1 MSVRISMTIL
11 ALSFLFI
18 TFSPDWAKA
27 QLDERAVKSANIL
40 YQEMNAP
47 PSQKIPQTLI
57 DEAKCIIVI
66 PSLVK
71 AGLVITVE
79 SGKGLA
85 ICRSRETGKW
95 GAPAFYNARGGSL
108 GLSAGGGSF
117 DVVALVMDEKGVGG
131 LVSESVTFGS
141 AQASAVAGQ
150 TGATAGSHT
159 KGISFFTYTESK
171 DGLFAGADLGG
182 LKLDFNGK
190 GNTRA
195 YGKGLSAYETLFKEK
210 TVPDSIKVFREA
222 VLKFAP
228 GR

>member
-1 MSVRISMTIL
+1 MSVRLSLTIL
-11 ALSFLFI
+11 AVSFLSI
-18 TFSPDWAKA
+18 TSSPDWANA

-95 GAPAFYNARGGSL
+95 GAPAFYNATGGSL

-117 DVVALVMDEKGVGG
+117 NVIALVMDEKGVGG
-131 LVSESVTFGS
+131 LVSESVTFGE
-141 AQASAVAGQ
+141 AQAAAVAGQ
-150 TGATAGSHT
+150 TGATTGSHT

-195 YGKGLSAYETLFKEK
+195 YGKVLSAYQTLFEEK
-210 TVPDSIKVFREA
+210 TIPDSIKIFREA

>member
-1 MSVRISMTIL
+1 MVVRYTLTIFV
-11 ALSFLFI
+11 LSFLYM
-18 TFSPDWAKA
+18 TFSLQWANA
-27 QLDERAVKSANIL
+27 QLDERAVKCANIL
-40 YQEMNAP
+40 YKEMNAP

-57 DEAKCIIVI
+57 DAAKCIIVI

-95 GAPAFYNARGGSL
+95 GAPAFYNATGGSL
-108 GLSAGGGSF
+108 GLSVGGGSF
-117 DVVALVMDEKGVGG
+117 NVIALVMDEKGVGG
-131 LVSESVTFGS
+131 LVSESVTFGA

-182 LKLDFNGK
+182 LKLGFNGK
-190 GNTRA
+190 GNTRS
-195 YGKGLSAYETLFKEK
+195 YGKPLSAYQTLFEEK
-210 TVPDSIKVFREA
+210 TIPDPIKVFREA

>member
-1 MSVRISMTIL
+1 MRLRNSLTIF
-11 ALSFLFI
+11 ALPFLFI
-18 TFSPDWAKA
+18 TFYSDSVNA
-27 QLDERAVKSANIL
+27 QLDERAVKCANIL
-40 YQEMNAP
+40 YQEIKAP

-71 AGLVITVE
+71 AGLVVTVE

-95 GAPAFYNARGGSL
+95 GAPAFYNATGGSL

-131 LVSESVTFGS
+131 LVSESVTFGE
-141 AQASAVAGQ
+141 AQAAAVAGQ

-159 KGISFFTYTESK
+159 QGISFFTYTESK

-182 LKLDFNGK
+182 LRLDFNGK
-190 GNTRA
+190 GNTRS
-195 YGKGLSAYETLFKEK
+195 YGKALSAYETLFKEK

-228 GR
+228 SR

>member
-1 MSVRISMTIL
+1 MVIRYTLTIFGL
-11 ALSFLFI
+11 LFLF
-18 TFSPDWAKA
+18 TKLSPGEANA
-27 QLDERAVKSANIL
+27 QLDERAVKCANIL

-47 PSQKIPQTLI
+47 PNQKIPQALI

-71 AGLVITVE
+71 AGLVLTVE

-95 GAPAFYNARGGSL
+95 GAPAFYNATGGSI

-117 DVVALVMDEKGVGG
+117 NVIALVMDEKGVGG
-131 LVSESVTFGS
+131 LVSESVTFGE
-141 AQASAVAGQ
+141 AQAAAIAGQ
-150 TGATAGSHT
+150 TGGTAGSHT
-159 KGISFFTYTESK
+159 KGFSFITYTESK

-182 LKLDFNGK
+182 LTLSFNSK
-190 GNTRA
+190 GNSKS
-195 YGKGLSAYETLFKEK
+195 YGKALTAYETLFTEQ
-210 TVPDSIKVFREA
+210 TTPDSIKIFREA

>member
-1 MSVRISMTIL
+1 MRVRFSLTIL

-18 TFSPDWAKA
+18 TVPRDWANA
-27 QLDERAVKSANIL
+27 QLDERAVKCSNIL
-40 YQEMNAP
+40 YQQMNAP
-47 PSQKIPQTLI
+47 PMQKIPQTLI
-57 DEAKCIIVI
+57 NDAKCIIVI

-79 SGKGLA
+79 SGKGLV

-95 GAPAFYNARGGSL
+95 GAPAFYNATGGAV

-117 DVVALVMDEKGVGG
+117 DVIALVMDEKGVGG
-131 LVSESVTFGS
+131 LVSESVTFGA
-141 AQASAVAGQ
+141 AQAAAVAGQ
-150 TGATAGSHT
+150 TGGTSGSHT

-182 LKLDFNGK
+182 LTLSFNSK

-195 YGKGLSAYETLFKEK
+195 YGKALTAYETLLKE
-210 TVPDSIKVFREA
+210 TTIPDSIKVFREA

>member
-1 MSVRISMTIL
+1 MSIRYSLTIF
-11 ALSFLFI
+11 AVSFLFI
-18 TFSPDWAKA
+18 TFSSNWANA
-27 QLDERAVKSANIL
+27 QLDERAVKCANIL
-40 YQEMNAP
+40 YQEMKAP

-57 DEAKCIIVI
+57 DAAKCIIVI

-71 AGLVITVE
+71 AGLVVTVE

-95 GAPAFYNARGGSL
+95 GAPAFYNATGGSL

-131 LVSESVTFGS
+131 LVSESVTFGE
-141 AQASAVAGQ
+141 AQAAAVAGQ
-150 TGATAGSHT
+150 TGATTGSHT
-159 KGISFFTYTESK
+159 QGISFFTYTESK

-182 LKLDFNGK
+182 LRLDFNGK
-190 GNTRA
+190 GNTRS
-195 YGKGLSAYETLFKEK
+195 YGKALSAYETLFKEK

>member
-1 MSVRISMTIL
+1 MSSRFLLTIL
-11 ALSFLFI
+11 ALLFLFY
-18 TFSPDWAKA
+18 TFSPNRANA
-27 QLDERAVKSANIL
+27 QLDERAVKCANIL
-40 YQEMNAP
+40 YQEMSAP

-57 DEAKCIIVI
+57 NDAKCIIVI

-95 GAPAFYNARGGSL
+95 GAPAFYNATGGSL

-117 DVVALVMDEKGVGG
+117 DVIALVMDEKGVGG
-131 LVSESVTFGS
+131 LVSESVTFGT
-141 AQASAVAGQ
+141 AQAAAVAGQ
-150 TGATAGSHT
+150 TGATTGSLT

-182 LKLDFNGK
+182 LRLDFNGK

-195 YGKGLSAYETLFKEK
+195 YGKVLSAYQTLFEEK
-210 TVPDSIKVFREA
+210 TIPNSIKVFRNA

-228 GR
+228 HH

>member
-1 MSVRISMTIL
+1 MIVRNTLTIF

-18 TFSPDWAKA
+18 TFSLEWANA
-27 QLDERAVKSANIL
+27 QLDERAVKCSNIL
-40 YQEMNAP
+40 YQQMNAP

-71 AGLVITVE
+71 AGLILTVE

-95 GAPAFYNARGGSL
+95 GAPAFYNATGGSL
-108 GLSAGGGSF
+108 GLSVGGGSF
-117 DVVALVMDEKGVGG
+117 NVIALVMDEKGLGG
-131 LVSESVTFGS
+131 LTSESVTFGA
-141 AQASAVAGQ
+141 AQAAAIAGQ
-150 TGATAGSHT
+150 TGATTGSHT
-159 KGISFFTYTESK
+159 RGFSFITYTESK

-182 LKLDFNGK
+182 LTLDFNSK
-190 GNTRA
+190 GNTRS
-195 YGKGLSAYETLFKEK
+195 YGKALSAYETLFKEK
-210 TVPDSIKVFREA
+210 TIPDSIKVFREA

>member
-1 MSVRISMTIL
+1 MSVRYSLTIF

-18 TFSPDWAKA
+18 AFSSNWATA
-27 QLDERAVKSANIL
+27 QLDERAVKCANIL
-40 YQEMNAP
+40 YQEMKAP

-57 DEAKCIIVI
+57 DDAKCVIVI

-95 GAPAFYNARGGSL
+95 GAPAFYNATGGSL

-117 DVVALVMDEKGVGG
+117 DVIALVMDEKGVGG

-141 AQASAVAGQ
+141 AQAAAVAGQ
-150 TGATAGSHT
+150 TGASVGSHT

-182 LKLDFNGK
+182 LTLDFNAK
-190 GNTRA
+190 GTARS
-195 YGKGLSAYETLFKEK
+195 YGKALSAYETLFKEK

-228 GR
+228 GQ

>member
-1 MSVRISMTIL
+1 MIVRFSLAVLSLLFLSV
-11 ALSFLFI
+11 
-18 TFSPDWAKA
+18 TFSIQRANA
-27 QLDERAVKSANIL
+27 QLDERAVKCANIL

-47 PSQKIPQTLI
+47 PIQKIPQTLI

-95 GAPAFYNARGGSL
+95 GAPTFYNATGGSV
-108 GLSAGGGSF
+108 GFSVGGGSF
-117 DVVALVMDEKGVGG
+117 NVIALVMDEKGVGG
-131 LVSESVTFGS
+131 LVSESVTFGE
-141 AQASAVAGQ
+141 AQAAAVAGQ
-150 TGATAGSHT
+150 TGASAGSHT
-159 KGISFFTYTESK
+159 KGFSFITYTESK

-182 LKLDFNGK
+182 LRVDFNSK

-195 YGKGLSAYETLFKEK
+195 YGKALTAYETLFKEK
-210 TVPDSIKVFREA
+210 TVPDSIKIFREA

-228 GR
+228 HR

>member
-1 MSVRISMTIL
+1 MSVRISISIL
-11 ALSFLFI
+11 AFSFLFI
-18 TFSPDWAKA
+18 TFSPNWANA
-27 QLDERAVKSANIL
+27 QLDERAVKCANIL
-40 YQEMNAP
+40 YQEMKAP
-47 PSQKIPQTLI
+47 PSQKIPQSLI

-85 ICRSRETGKW
+85 MCRSRETGKW
-95 GAPAFYNARGGSL
+95 GAPAFYNATGGSL
-108 GLSAGGGSF
+108 GLSVGGGSF
-117 DVVALVMDEKGVGG
+117 DVIALVMDEKGVGG

-182 LKLDFNGK
+182 LNLDFNGK

-195 YGKGLSAYETLFKEK
+195 YGKALSAYETLFKEK

>member
-1 MSVRISMTIL
+1 MSVRFSLTIL

-18 TFSPDWAKA
+18 TFPRDWANA
-27 QLDERAVKSANIL
+27 QLDERAVKCSNIL
-40 YQEMNAP
+40 YQQMNAP
-47 PSQKIPQTLI
+47 PMQKIPQTLI
-57 DEAKCIIVI
+57 NDAKCIIVI

-79 SGKGLA
+79 SGKGLV

-95 GAPAFYNARGGSL
+95 GAPAFYNATGGAV

-117 DVVALVMDEKGVGG
+117 DVIALVMDEKGVGG
-131 LVSESVTFGS
+131 LVSESVTFGA
-141 AQASAVAGQ
+141 AQAAAVAGQ
-150 TGATAGSHT
+150 TGGTSGSHT

-182 LKLDFNGK
+182 LTLSFNSK
-190 GNTRA
+190 GNTKA
-195 YGKGLSAYETLFKEK
+195 YGKALSAYETLFKEK
-210 TVPDSIKVFREA
+210 TTPDPIKIFRDT

-228 GR
+228 DR

>member
-1 MSVRISMTIL
+1 MSIRFSLIIV

-18 TFSPDWAKA
+18 SFSPDWANA
-27 QLDERAVKSANIL
+27 QLDVRAVKCSNIL

-47 PSQKIPQTLI
+47 PIQKIPQTLI
-57 DEAKCIIVI
+57 DDAKCIIVI

-71 AGLVITVE
+71 AGLVVTVE

-95 GAPAFYNARGGSL
+95 GAPAFYNATGGAL

-117 DVVALVMDEKGVGG
+117 DVIALVMDEKGVGG
-131 LVSESVTFGS
+131 LVSESVTFGA
-141 AQASAVAGQ
+141 AQAAAVAGQ

-182 LKLDFNGK
+182 LTLSFNSK
-190 GNTRA
+190 GNTKA
-195 YGKGLSAYETLFKEK
+195 YGKALSAYETLFKEK
-210 TVPDSIKVFREA
+210 TTPDSIKIFREA

-228 GR
+228 NR